1 MLQRHLAPTFVKTT
15 SLELPTPTRISLS
28 PEVNLLL
35 VSGVKQ
41 NVCKVELI
49 LQAGKWSEPKVGV
62 SYFTAQLIEKGTK
75 NKTSSA
81 IAELFDYYG
90 AHLEINAGYDF
101 VSVAL
106 FTLKD
111 HLLKLLPLL
120 QELLLAPSFL
130 ETEWKLMRTIFIQ
143 NLKVSNEK
151 TSSIASKNI
160 RRNVFGN
167 NHTYGRSVEE
177 QDVNALTIEDFKNF
191 YQTSFKIRHV
201 LVCGE
206 LITQEMD
213 FISTEFNSLFSTERK
228 TSIPVYQDSIP
239 STLHIEKES
248 VQSSIR
254 LGKKSILKTHSD
266 YAGLVL
272 INHLLGGFF
281 GSRLMKNIREEK
293 GLTYGIH
300 SSIYSFQQAS
310 MFAIEADVNK
320 SNLPLALKEIKLEIE
335 KLRNRLVADEE
346 LTLAK
351 NHFIGGLQTE
361 IANPFSVAEKIKNI
375 ELNGLEHDFYSQLI
389 LRIDQTTPDQI
400 RSLSQKYFDESS
412 FFEVTVG

>member
-1 MLQRHLAPTFVKTT
+1 MLQRQLAPTFVKTT
-15 SLELPTPTRISLS
+15 SLVLPTPTRISLS
-28 PEVNLLL
+28 PEVNLLV

-49 LQAGKWSEPKVGV
+49 LQAGKWIEPKVGV
-62 SYFTAQLIEKGTK
+62 SYFTAQLLEKGTK

-101 VSVAL
+101 ISISL
-106 FTLKD
+106 FTLKE

-120 QELLLAPSFL
+120 QELLLSPSFS
-130 ETEWKLMRTIFIQ
+130 ETEWKLMKTIFIQ

-160 RRNVFGN
+160 RRNVFGK
-167 NHTYGRSVEE
+167 NHPYGRSVEE
-177 QDVNALTIEDFKNF
+177 QEVNALNVTDFKNF
-191 YQTSFKIRHV
+191 YQTSFKIKHV

-206 LITQEMD
+206 LNRQEID
-213 FISTEFNSLFSTERK
+213 FISTEFSSLFFTGG
-228 TSIPVYQDSIP
+228 TIP
-239 STLHIEKES
+239 SAVFQEPAPSTQHIEKES
-248 VQSSIR
+248 VQSSLR
-254 LGKKSILKTHSD
+254 LGKKSILKTHPD

-272 INHLLGGFF
+272 VNHLLGGFF

-310 MFAIEADVNK
+310 MFGIEADVNK
-320 SNLPLALKEIKLEIE
+320 SNLSLALKEIKLEIA
-335 KLRNRLVADEE
+335 KLRDELIADEE
-346 LTLAK
+346 LILAK

-361 IANPFSVAEKIKNI
+361 LANPFSIAEKIKNI
-375 ELNGLEHDFYSQLI
+375 ELNSLDNDFYSQLI
-389 LRIDQTTPDQI
+389 HSIDQITADQLKL
-400 RSLSQKYFDESS
+400 LSQKYFEESS